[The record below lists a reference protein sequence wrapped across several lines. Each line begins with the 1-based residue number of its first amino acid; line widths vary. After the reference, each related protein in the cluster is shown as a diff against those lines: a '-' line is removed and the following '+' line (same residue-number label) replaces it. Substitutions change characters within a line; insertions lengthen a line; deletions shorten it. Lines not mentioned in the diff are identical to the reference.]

1 MTSLRAIARII
12 LQPLFIGLL
21 AAIIVRVTVL
31 QAYSIPSDSMR
42 PTLERGDHILVTPVA
57 WGREV
62 RRGDVIV
69 FRNPGVGPG
78 FFVKRVIALE
88 GEHLEI
94 RDGRVRI
101 EGRVLEEPYLEHAPT
116 DGSLAEIVPAGHFFV
131 LGDLRSDSIDSRV
144 WGALPEENVVG
155 RARMIFWSAGGVA
168 ASSASAQSSDPAPG
182 HYRGPRWNRIL
193 RPVR

>member
-1 MTSLRAIARII
+1 MARII
-12 LQPLFIGLL
+12 LQPLFLGLL
-21 AAIIVRVTVL
+21 AAIIVRVTIL

-42 PTLERGDHILVTPVA
+42 PTLERGDHILVTPAA
-57 WGREV
+57 WGREIQ
-62 RRGDVIV
+62 RGDVVV
-69 FRNPGVGPG
+69 FRNPGVGTG

-101 EGRVLEEPYLEHAPT
+101 EGRVLEEPYLEDGPT
-116 DGSLAEIVPAGHFFV
+116 AETLAEIVPAGHFFV

-144 WGALPEENVVG
+144 WGGLPQENVVG
-155 RARMIFWSAGGVA
+155 RARMIFWSAGGVG
-168 ASSASAQSSDPAPG
+168 ASSASAQSSESSPG
-182 HYRGPRWNRIL
+182 RSGGPRWNRIL

>member
-21 AAIIVRVTVL
+21 AAILVRITVL

-42 PTLERGDHILVTPVA
+42 PTLERGDHILVTPSA
-57 WGREV
+57 WGREI
-62 RRGDVIV
+62 RRGDVVV

-101 EGRVLEEPYLEHAPT
+101 EGRILEEPYLEVPT
-116 DGSLAEIVPAGHFFV
+116 DGNLAEIVPAGHFFV

-155 RARMIFWSAGGVA
+155 RARMIFWSAGGVG
-168 ASSASAQSSDPAPG
+168 ASSASAQSSDPSPG
-182 HYRGPRWNRIL
+182 GSGGPRWNRIL